1 MSTAK
6 MDFDWLLDHA
16 TAIAFDPTR
25 ASLYVF
31 GLGMS
36 QEELQ
41 QHVLA
46 PMAQDHLFTLEQ
58 TQFITAERR
67 NRYKGQLPRVALSL
81 FDVDDQQCGV
91 VLSYH
96 KQFQPDLSQYDA
108 WLAFW
113 HRKLLTAAQAKA

>member
-1 MSTAK
+1 MSAPK

-16 TAIAFDPTR
+16 TAIAFDPNR

-41 QHVLA
+41 EHVLA
-46 PMAQDHLFTLEQ
+46 PMAQEHLFTLEQ
-58 TQFITAERR
+58 TQYITAERR
-67 NRYKGQLPRVALSL
+67 DRYKGQLPRVAMSL
-81 FDVDDQQCGV
+81 FEVAGQQCGV

-96 KQFQPDLSQYDA
+96 KQFQPDLSQYAA

-113 HRKLLTAAQAKA
+113 HTKLLAAVQAKA